1 MTARKQDREK
11 EAGGALDPKSIE
23 ALRASNELL
32 SLFMR
37 HSPVY
42 AYIKSVTPT
51 ESRIL
56 QASDNYQRM
65 LGSSN
70 LDIVGKTMEELF
82 PAGFAAKMTAD
93 DWAVVVNG
101 SVLQVEKDL
110 DDRSYISIKFPFVQG
125 DKNMLAGYM
134 LDITER
140 KQAEGSLEKREQL
153 LKEAQEAAHTSNVAE
168 RKQAEE
174 ALREVEEKLRAGEE
188 KLQALEGK
196 LRADREKL
204 QAVEGK
210 LREVEGKPQ
219 ALEGKLR
226 EVEGKLRKEEERLQ
240 GIEGKLR
247 ASEEKLQAGEGKLR
261 AGEEKLQAV
270 EGKLRAEEKK
280 LQAIEGR
287 LRADEGKPRAGEKK
301 LQEVEGK
308 LQADEEKLQAL
319 DKKLRA
325 GEEKIQALEGKPRE
339 VEGKLQAGEK
349 KLQEVEGKL
358 READEKLRK
367 GEEKLREIEAAA
379 AAVKAADTKG
389 KITAADAA
397 SLKGKELVL
406 SEVHNDVRNNM
417 YSIIALMEMQRKV
430 QGKPV
435 AKLLGR
441 PASADAGLD
450 SLESRIRSMALIHE
464 RLYQSHNPSH
474 IDFQDYLSALVS
486 HLRTSLDAPPELV
499 CSVDAAGIALKFDTA
514 VPVGIIVN
522 ELVTNTLKYAFPKNQ
537 PCFGADRC
545 EMMISLERKNAEYT
559 LIVDDNGVGLP
570 KMSSL
575 AKTPALGL
583 RLVRMLGVDQLGG
596 KLTLN
601 RTHGTRFVLR
611 FNVKQ

>member
-1 MTARKQDREK
+1 MTAKKKDETKK
-11 EAGGALDPKSIE
+11 EEGILDPKSIE

-32 SLFMR
+32 ALFIR

-65 LGSSN
+65 LGSSS

-134 LDITER
+134 FDITER
-140 KQAEGSLEKREQL
+140 KQAEESLKKSEQL
-153 LKEAQEAAHTSNVAE
+153 LKEAQEAAHTSNIAE
-168 RKQAEE
+168 RKMTEE
-174 ALREVEEKLRAGEE
+174 TLRKVEEKLQAGEE
-188 KLQALEGK
+188 KLREVEGK
-196 LRADREKL
+196 LRAGKEKLQAVEGKLREIEGKPQAVEGKLREVEGKLRKEEEKL

-219 ALEGKLR
+219 EVEGKLRKEEGKLR
-226 EVEGKLRKEEERLQ
+226 EVEGKLRE
-240 GIEGKLR
+240 
-247 ASEEKLQAGEGKLR
+247 SEEKLRK
-261 AGEEKLQAV
+261 V
-270 EGKLRAEEKK
+270 
-280 LQAIEGR
+280 
-287 LRADEGKPRAGEKK
+287 
-301 LQEVEGK
+301 
-308 LQADEEKLQAL
+308 
-319 DKKLRA
+319 
-325 GEEKIQALEGKPRE
+325 EGKPRE
-339 VEGKLQAGEK
+339 VEGKLR
-349 KLQEVEGKL
+349 EV
-358 READEKLRK
+358 DEKLRK
-367 GEEKLREIEAAA
+367 GEEKLREVDEKLRKGEGKLREVDEKLRKGDEKLRKVETAGVAIT
-379 AAVKAADTKG
+379 VTDITG
-389 KITAADAA
+389 KITDANVA
-397 SLKGKELVL
+397 SLEEKELL
-406 SEVHNDVRNNM
+406 LREAHNHARNNM
-417 YSIIALMEMQRKV
+417 YAIIALMEMQRKTL
-430 QGKPV
+430 GKPRMT
-435 AKLLGR
+435 AAAL
-441 PASADAGLD
+441 SA
-450 SLESRIRSMALIHE
+450 LESRIRSMALIHE

-499 CSVDAAGIALKFDTA
+499 CSVDAAGIALKLDTA

-545 EMMISLERKNAEYT
+545 EMMISLERKDAEYT

-575 AKTPALGL
+575 AKAPALGL

-601 RTHGTRFVLR
+601 RTRGTRFVLR